1 MTSTQVSAASLPA
14 AGPTVPSG
22 AIVAAVPDLGTLV
35 FEGADA
41 ASFLQGQL
49 SNDVSAMAVGAAQWT
64 SYNSP
69 KGRMLATLLL
79 WRAGPASFRA
89 WVAADLAPPLR
100 KRLAMFVLRAK
111 VTVSDRTA
119 ESRRYG
125 VAGPGAH
132 DALQAAFGA
141 APEPSQ
147 GLTVAGCQVVGTP
160 DGRVIVDAPNDVAEA
175 TERLLAA
182 HARNVPAEHWHWLG
196 IRAGVPVITGPTQDL
211 FVPQAANWDLVGG
224 INFRKGCYPGQEIVA
239 RMQYLGRM
247 KERLFA
253 FHVEARPPATATP
266 LYHATFG
273 AQACGIVVNAATAP
287 GGGSDLLAV
296 VQWSALADPAL
307 HLGAPDGPTLAP
319 LPLPYDIPAPSAAN
333 RPKL

>member
-1 MTSTQVSAASLPA
+1 MTSTPVSPA
-14 AGPTVPSG
+14 PAPAGESPARSG
-22 AIVAAVPDLGTLV
+22 AIVAPLHDLGTLV

-49 SNDVSAMAVGAAQWT
+49 SNDVSALAAGAAQWT

-89 WVAADLAPPLR
+89 WVAADLAATLR

-119 ESRRYG
+119 ESRRFG
-125 VAGPGAH
+125 VAGPGAS
-132 DALQAAFGA
+132 DALLAALGA
-141 APEPSQ
+141 APQPSQ
-147 GLTVAGCQVVGTP
+147 GLNVATCIVVATP
-160 DGRVIVDAPNDVAEA
+160 DGRVIVDAPDDVADA
-175 TERLLAA
+175 TERSLAA
-182 HARNVPAEHWHWLG
+182 HACGASAEHWHWLG

-211 FVPQAANWDLVGG
+211 FVPQHANWDLVGG
-224 INFRKGCYPGQEIVA
+224 VNFRKGCYPGQEIVA

-253 FHVEARPPATATP
+253 FHVDAKPPAAATP
-266 LYHATFG
+266 LFHPEFG
-273 AQACGIVVNAATAP
+273 AQACGTVVNAAAAP
-287 GGGSDLLAV
+287 EGGSDLLAV
-296 VQWSALADPAL
+296 VQWSALAAPAL
-307 HLGAPDGPTLAP
+307 HLGAPEGPTLTP
-319 LPLPYDIPAPSAAN
+319 LPLPYDVPDPSTAS